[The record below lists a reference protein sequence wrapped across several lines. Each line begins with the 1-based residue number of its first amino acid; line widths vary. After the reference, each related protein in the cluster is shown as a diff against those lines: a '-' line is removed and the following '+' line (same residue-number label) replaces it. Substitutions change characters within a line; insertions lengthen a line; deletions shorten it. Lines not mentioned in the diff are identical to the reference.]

1 MKRRLGLLL
10 ALLGLGGGALAQGK
24 VTVQFWYSLGG
35 TIGETIQELVRRFNA
50 SQDRVE
56 VKAQYAGSYD
66 DAINKLLASIRTKNP
81 PHIAQVYDIGTQIM
95 VDSQATVP
103 IQELAQRDRLDLT
116 RFVRQPLNY
125 YTVGGKLQSMPFNS
139 STPLVY
145 FNLDALREAGLTPK
159 QEWTFEELA
168 EAARKLTK
176 RDASGKVVRYGIALA
191 DYGWFL
197 EQVSYNNGFYYC
209 NNENGRRAPATEV
222 NLDNPAVQRYFQW
235 FLDLYKEGVL
245 LYVGRR
251 TADSQ
256 SAFATGKAA
265 ITFDSTATLGGIAHT
280 VGGKFRIYTGYFPYF
295 QEFGRTGV
303 SIGGASLW
311 LMKGF
316 PSQETEAAWSFMKWL
331 VQPEQQAFWH
341 LRTGYFPLH
350 LEALELPEVRKAHR
364 ENTNY
369 TTAIQQLRTSK
380 VSNVT
385 AGCLMGGFPEI
396 RQISEQ
402 ALEAVLQGRPIG
414 DVLREYKGRANAV
427 LQRYNR
433 SVGR

>member
-1 MKRRLGLLL
+1 MAVL
-10 ALLGLGGGALAQGK
+10 AVLCSYGLAQK
-24 VTVQFWYSLGG
+24 VVIQFWHSMGG
-35 TIGETIQELVRRFNA
+35 TLGEATQELVNRFNA
-50 SQDRVE
+50 SQDKVE
-56 VKAQYAGSYD
+56 VKAQYAGTYD
-66 DAINKLLASIRTKNP
+66 DGINKLLAALRSKNP
-81 PHIAQVYDIGTQIM
+81 PHLVQVYDIGTQIL
-95 VDSQATVP
+95 VDSQGAIPVQDF
-103 IQELAQRDRLDLT
+103 IQRDRIDLN
-116 RFVRQPLNY
+116 RFIRQPLNY
-125 YTVGGKLQSMPFNS
+125 YTVGGRLQSMPFNS

-145 FNLDALREAGLTPK
+145 FNLNALQEAGIKPK

-168 EAARKLTK
+168 DVARKLTK

-197 EQVSYNNGFYYC
+197 EQISYNNGFYYC
-209 NNENGRRAPATEV
+209 NNENGRKAPATEV
-222 NLDNPAVQRYFQW
+222 NLDNPAVEKYFNW
-235 FLDLYKEGVL
+235 FLSLYKEGVL

-265 ITFDSTATLGGIAHT
+265 ITFDSTAVLAGITRT

-311 LMKGF
+311 LMKG
-316 PSQETEAAWSFMKWL
+316 PNPPEVEAAWSFIKWL
-331 VQPEQQAFWH
+331 VQPEQQALWH
-341 LRTGYFPLH
+341 LKTGYFPLRV
-350 LEALELPEVRKAHR
+350 ESLELPEVRRVHR

-385 AGCLMGGFPEI
+385 AGCLMGSFPEI
-396 RQISEQ
+396 RQLSEQ
-402 ALEAVLQGRPIG
+402 ALEAAMQGKP
-414 DVLREYKGRANAV
+414 VKEALAEYKRRADAS
-427 LQRYNR
+427 LERYNR

>member
-1 MKRRLGLLL
+1 MRKHLGLWL
-10 ALLGLGGGALAQGK
+10 AFLVLGPMALAQGK

-35 TIGETIQELVRRFNA
+35 TIGETVQELVKRFNA

-56 VKAQYAGSYD
+56 VKAQYAGNYD

-81 PHIAQVYDIGTQIM
+81 PHIAQIYDIGTQIM

-103 IQELAQRDRLDLT
+103 MQELVQKDRIGLT
-116 RFVRQPLNY
+116 RFVRQSLNY

-145 FNLDALREAGLTPK
+145 FNLNALQEAGIKPK

-168 EAARKLTK
+168 EVARKLTK
-176 RDASGKVVRYGIALA
+176 RDASGKVVRHGIALA

-197 EQVSYNNGFYYC
+197 EQLSYNNGFYYC
-209 NNENGRRAPATEV
+209 NNENGRKAPATET
-222 NLDNPAVQRYFQW
+222 NLDNPAIQKYFQW

-265 ITFDSTATLGGIAHT
+265 ITFDSTAVLGGITRT

-303 SIGGASLW
+303 AIGGASLW

-316 PSQETEAAWSFMKWL
+316 PQQEMEAAWSFVKWL

-341 LRTGYFPLH
+341 LNTGYFSLR

-396 RQISEQ
+396 RQLSEQ
-402 ALEAVLQGRPIG
+402 ALEAVLQGKPIA
-414 DVLREYKGRANAV
+414 DTLKEYKARADAV